1 MQCRTSNFWTKS
13 LALDLILSSALMLVS
28 QLSICAG
35 QNVTLSWNPSSATNV
50 AGYKI
55 YSGPACHCYSSA
67 VTVGTATTATF
78 SGLVPGQTYYFA
90 ATTVDSAGKES
101 GFSNETSYTV
111 PMTAAVLT
119 AAAAGF
125 GGQFS
130 FTVSGAAGQAYVVQA
145 STNLRDWISIQT
157 NTAPFVFTD
166 KDATG
171 FSQRFYRTCLSP

>member
-1 MQCRTSNFWTKS
+1 
-13 LALDLILSSALMLVS
+13 LILSSVLMLVS
-28 QLSICAG
+28 QLSIFAG
-35 QNVTLSWNPSSATNV
+35 QNVTLCWNPSGATNV

-55 YSGPACHCYSSA
+55 YSGPACHCYSNA

-78 SGLVPGQTYYFA
+78 SGLVPGRTYYFA
-90 ATTVDSAGKES
+90 ATAVDSAGKES

-119 AAAAGF
+119 AATTGS

-166 KDATG
+166 TNAAG
-171 FSQRFYRTCLSP
+171 FSQRFYRTYLAP